1 MGSAEIDWRQ
11 KVANKRETCCEAI
24 PKEWRLSDE
33 LKSTFQYPLSEN
45 KNDFVGNET
54 IRKSGI
60 LTEQELTIT
69 EDYTVSQLL
78 AALSQGT
85 LSALEVTLAF
95 SKRAAIA
102 QQLVSCL
109 TETMFTQARE
119 RAQWLDEQ
127 KAQGKTVGPLH
138 GLPVSIKDSF
148 HVNGTQATIGMV
160 AFLDETSTT
169 NSPLVDLLLKLGAVI
184 YVKTNVPQTMMTCE
198 CENNVFGRTLN
209 PRNTLL
215 GPGGSSGG
223 EGALV
228 ALRGSPLGVGTD
240 VGGSIRIPAL
250 CCGTYG
256 FRPSTGR
263 IPNGGTRICTTS
275 GLKFILSCAGPLAMD
290 MDALEIFCR
299 EVIDG
304 QPALYDSTVI
314 DVPWRRIASKP
325 TLRIGVLPESLVYPL
340 HPPVKRVLGE
350 AARVLEA
357 QGHEII
363 TLDAAECHF
372 EEINEV
378 AWNLFGLDPNAAQ
391 LIAAAGEPFAP
402 AILYMKQQAEALQQV
417 QKSTL
422 GNIEGLDRMGKL
434 ALLNTRRAGFREV
447 WRKMWLRLNL
457 DICLAPGAQG
467 TAVPHDK
474 YGLSP
479 YTCLLNFLDYP
490 SCIIPYGKAGEA
502 DANSTFELHSG
513 QAAPPYDFKTLQGA
527 PCAIQVFTPTMRDEE
542 CLEMTKTIDNCLK
555 H

>member
-1 MGSAEIDWRQ
+1 
-11 KVANKRETCCEAI
+11 
-24 PKEWRLSDE
+24 
-33 LKSTFQYPLSEN
+33 
-45 KNDFVGNET
+45 
-54 IRKSGI
+54 
-60 LTEQELTIT
+60 
-69 EDYTVSQLL
+69 
-78 AALSQGT
+78 
-85 LSALEVTLAF
+85 
-95 SKRAAIA
+95 
-102 QQLVSCL
+102 
-109 TETMFTQARE
+109 
-119 RAQWLDEQ
+119 
-127 KAQGKTVGPLH
+127 
-138 GLPVSIKDSF
+138 
-148 HVNGTQATIGMV
+148 
-160 AFLDETSTT
+160 
-169 NSPLVDLLLKLGAVI
+169 
-184 YVKTNVPQTMMTCE
+184 
-198 CENNVFGRTLN
+198 
-209 PRNTLL
+209 
-215 GPGGSSGG
+215 
-223 EGALV
+223 
-228 ALRGSPLGVGTD
+228 
-240 VGGSIRIPAL
+240 
-250 CCGTYG
+250 
-256 FRPSTGR
+256 
-263 IPNGGTRICTTS
+263 
-275 GLKFILSCAGPLAMD
+275 MD

-479 YTCLLNFLDYP
+479 YTCLLNFLDV
-490 SCIIPYGKAGEA
+490 SRKV
-502 DANSTFELHSG
+502 
-513 QAAPPYDFKTLQGA
+513 TLFGA
-527 PCAIQVFTPTMRDEE
+527 KD
-542 CLEMTKTIDNCLK
+542 
-555 H
+555 